1 MSTKTGEFPTG
12 GEGLELTDPGTGCRV
27 SVVIPTYNEGEEIVA
42 CLDRVFEAVKLP
54 AEVLVVYD
62 DALDETVP
70 YLEKYALD
78 EPRLRPTL
86 NTYDKGPANA
96 IRFGIGASRSP
107 VIVVTMADGS
117 DDPQQ
122 IDQLAR
128 LVERGVVVA
137 AASRYVTGGQQVGG
151 PFLKGFLSRMAGWSL
166 YWFARVGTRDAT
178 NMFKAFSAKF
188 ISEVGVDSTGGFE
201 VGLELVAKAKR
212 LRRPV
217 AEVPTIW
224 LDRMQG
230 SSSFKV
236 AAWIPRYLR
245 WYFFAFGRR
254 LTPEE
259 LRKRTGRDG

>member
-1 MSTKTGEFPTG
+1 MSTTAPEALADGA
-12 GEGLELTDPGTGCRV
+12 GLDLADPDIAPRV
-27 SVVIPTYNEGEEIVA
+27 SVVIPAYNEGEEIVA
-42 CLDRVFEAVKLP
+42 CLDRVFEAVTLP

-62 DALDETVP
+62 DPLDPTAP
-70 YLEKYALD
+70 YLAKYALD

-86 NTYDKGPANA
+86 NSYGKGPANA
-96 IRFGIGASRSP
+96 IRFGIDAARSQ

-151 PFLKGFLSRMAGWSL
+151 PFLKGFLSRMAGLSL
-166 YWFARVGTRDAT
+166 YWLGRVGTRDAT
-178 NMFKAFSAKF
+178 NMFKGFSASF
-188 ISEVGVDSTGGFE
+188 ISDVGVDSTGGFE

-212 LRRPV
+212 LRLPV

-224 LDRMQG
+224 LDRMHG
-230 SSSFKV
+230 ISSFKV

-245 WYFFAFGRR
+245 WYFFAFGKR

-259 LRKRTGRDG
+259 LRKRARSDA